1 MTAGRLRN
9 RIALA
14 LALAAPGIASPAGA
28 QADDALIGRVQAWF
42 EEAERLAPGMWGVA
56 VADQR
61 GEVLWSHNLTE
72 PMVPASTV
80 KLLTTGFARTVV
92 GGDARLST
100 RIVGTGDVLQ
110 ATGEWVGSWALEM
123 NGDPTLERGPG
134 EGTSLRDLARQLREA
149 GVRRLRGP
157 LNLTSQHGPADAV
170 YPASWSPRHRGMSYA
185 PLIGPVMV
193 NENVVL
199 ATVAPGPKVGSRA
212 VLSGVSPQGIGS
224 LFTVKATTRK
234 GRRTRLSLQPRG
246 DGGWV
251 VAGTIGRGARARTL
265 LATSRSPAK
274 VVEAIWARALEE
286 EGITWSR
293 DARPAKAPAGTEWR
307 VLAEVRSPSFDSVAS
322 EVNRRSLNAGAE
334 LMLQWGSS
342 RENAAGKLT
351 AHVAAVTGR
360 AEGVHLVDGSGL
372 SYENRVTPW
381 HFIAYLSRFP
391 ATPAGRGFPMLLP
404 ANGSG
409 TLTRLRAGLPV
420 AGVVRAKT
428 GTLAQAAN
436 VVGYLGR
443 PNGVLLVALLYNG
456 PRPWAAR
463 QAEWRLFRLLGA
475 DGIVVPA
482 DTTPLDAVQL
492 GGESGDPEA
501 ADSADTSAVE

>member
-1 MTAGRLRN
+1 M
-9 RIALA
+9 
-14 LALAAPGIASPAGA
+14 A
-28 QADDALIGRVQAWF
+28 QSNDALVTRIEAWF
-42 EEAERLAPGMWGVA
+42 AEAERLAPGKWGIA

-92 GGDARLST
+92 GGDARIAT
-100 RIVGTGDVLQ
+100 RVVGTGDLLE
-110 ATGEWVGSWALEM
+110 ATGEWVGSWSLQL
-123 NGDPTLERGPG
+123 NGDVTLERGPG
-134 EGTSLRDLARQLREA
+134 EGPTLRELASRLRAA

-157 LNLTSQHGPADAV
+157 LTLSSEHGPADAV
-170 YPASWSPRHRGMSYA
+170 YPASWSPRHKGRSYA

-193 NENVVL
+193 NENLILV
-199 ATVAPGPKVGSRA
+199 TVAPGPKVGSRA
-212 VLSGVSPQGIGS
+212 VLSGVTPRGIGS
-224 LFTVKATTRK
+224 MFTVRAVTRK
-234 GRRTRLSLQPRG
+234 GRRTRLSLSPRG

-251 VAGTIGRGARARTL
+251 VNGTIGRGSRARTL
-265 LATSRSPAK
+265 LATSRDPAR
-274 VVEAIWARALEE
+274 VVEAIWAKALED
-286 EGITWSR
+286 EGIAWTP
-293 DARPAKAPAGTEWR
+293 AAKPAKPPLGSETR
-307 VLAEVRSPSFDSVAS
+307 VLAEVFSATFDSVAS

-334 LMLQWGSS
+334 LMLQWGSGREDDS
-342 RENAAGKLT
+342 RKLT
-351 AHVAAVTGR
+351 AHVAAVTGV
-360 AEGVHLVDGSGL
+360 AEGLHLVDGSGL
-372 SYENRVTPW
+372 SYENRATPW
-381 HFIAYLSRFP
+381 HFVSYLSRFP

-404 ANGSG
+404 SNGSG
-409 TLTRLRAGLPV
+409 TLRRLRAGLPA

-428 GTLAQAAN
+428 GTLAQASN

-443 PNGVLLVALLYNG
+443 PGGVLLVALLYNG

-492 GGESGDPEA
+492 GGESGDAEP
-501 ADSADTSAVE
+501 ADSADTTGAE